1 MTYINRGKSNKILYL
16 LLIIFVLES
25 YYFIRLNYF
34 KKANKIITE
43 PDFRVIQDEDIL
55 DFEEFDNVN
64 GANKSII
71 PNIVH
76 LLYLQQPYIKFYQ
89 LVNILSIYY
98 NHKPDY
104 IYFHCD
110 DCNFNGKHFNKLKE
124 FQSIWKII
132 KIFKIPYKTT
142 IFGQDYG

>member
-1 MTYINRGKSNKILYL
+1 MSSRSKRNIILSNILLVQIIVIVYIYLNSTNFNSILVYSKRESFGKN
-16 LLIIFVLES
+16 
-25 YYFIRLNYF
+25 
-34 KKANKIITE
+34 
-43 PDFRVIQDEDIL
+43 EDII
-55 DFEEFDNVN
+55 DFEGFDNVN
-64 GANKSII
+64 GVNKSII

-110 DCNFNGKHFNKLKE
+110 DCNFNGKYFSKLKE
-124 FQSIWKII
+124 FQSIWNII
-132 KIFKIPYKTT
+132 KIFKIPFKST
-142 IFGQDYG
+142 IFGQKYG